1 MFCISF
7 VYLLIICTLHAKF
20 KKVHACEA
28 AVGAGQ
34 NAHLLQLTTGTS
46 FEISY
51 IPILSVM
58 TPHYHR
64 LYQISSL
71 EANLSSED
79 RLRFCRQKPPS
90 QVYIHQ
96 N

>member
-7 VYLLIICTLHAKF
+7 VYLLIIICTLNAKF

-28 AVGAGQ
+28 VGGAGQ

-79 RLRFCRQKPPS
+79 RK
-90 QVYIHQ
+90 
-96 N
+96 